1 MGSRRPR
8 GVDGDSSNQVRE
20 ACRRAMI
27 AGMSRCIRKLGAEG
41 GRFLGNGDI
50 DQLIEGNF
58 LYNTNP
64 KVPRGFGKM
73 PHVKRH

>member
-1 MGSRRPR
+1 
-8 GVDGDSSNQVRE
+8 
-20 ACRRAMI
+20 MI